1 MSSHDELKERLKSYM
16 RMFPQGVTVV
26 TTMLNGTP
34 GGITVSAFT
43 SISLTPP
50 LIMISI
56 SKDSAFHDVL
66 MKAKIFAVNLL
77 GKGHEEISE
86 RFAGKYGE
94 NKFNKIK
101 YKIGKL
107 GIPLLEDA
115 LAILEC
121 KIWNTYDG
129 GDHTI
134 IIGEVIEINFNK
146 QDLPLV
152 YYDRKYTTLASS

>member
-1 MSSHDELKERLKSYM
+1 MSKQDELKEKLKSYM

-26 TTMLNGTP
+26 TTMLNGIP

-43 SISLTPP
+43 SISLNPP

-66 MKAKIFAVNLL
+66 MKTKIFAVNLL
-77 GKGHEEISE
+77 GKDHKEISE

-94 NKFNKIK
+94 NKFGNVK

-107 GIPLLEDA
+107 GVPLLEDA
-115 LAILEC
+115 LATLEC
-121 KIWNTYDG
+121 NIWNTYDG

-134 IIGEVIEINFNK
+134 IVGEVTEINFNK
-146 QDLPLV
+146 QDLPLI
-152 YYDRKYTTLASS
+152 YYNRKYTTLVNE

>member
-1 MSSHDELKERLKSYM
+1 MQYNIQENLKAFM

-26 TTMLNGTP
+26 TTILNGTP

-43 SISLTPP
+43 SISLNPP
-50 LIMISI
+50 LIMVAI

-66 MKAKIFAVNLL
+66 IKSKIFAVNLL
-77 GKGHEEISE
+77 SKNDKEISE
-86 RFAGKYGE
+86 RFAGKYG
-94 NKFNKIK
+94 NDKFNNIN

-107 GIPLLEDA
+107 GAPILNDA
-115 LAILEC
+115 LAVLEC
-121 KIWNTYDG
+121 NTWRTYDG

-134 IIGEVIEINFNK
+134 FIGEVLNITINK

-152 YYDRKYTTLASS
+152 YYNRGYTTLANC

>member
-1 MSSHDELKERLKSYM
+1 MSTYIKLQEGLKNYM

-26 TTMLNGTP
+26 TTMLDGIP

-50 LIMISI
+50 LIMVSI

-66 MKAKIFAVNLL
+66 LKAKVFAVNLL
-77 GKGHEEISE
+77 GKDHKEISE
-86 RFAGKYGE
+86 IFAGKYGE
-94 NKFNKIK
+94 NKFNSIK

-107 GIPLLEDA
+107 GVPLLEDA
-115 LAILEC
+115 LAIIEC
-121 KIWNTYDG
+121 NVWRTYDG
-129 GDHTI
+129 GDHTM
-134 IIGEVIEINFNK
+134 IIGEVVNVDINK

-152 YYDRKYTTLASS
+152 YYNRRYTTLIDK